1 MKLVVGTLSTWSLR
15 AYLCSQIA
23 GIKLDLIPINLEAK
37 GYKAE
42 VLKYSPTGLVPVLLV
57 DDDVVHDSLA
67 ITEYLNE
74 CSNGA
79 LYPKNQSERA
89 QARSLCMEM
98 HSGFINLRGQCGF
111 TFDPVSPL
119 DNLSDAMKKEIE
131 RIETIFA
138 QAKGPFMFD
147 QAGAVDAFYAILAF
161 RLKAY
166 GVSLD
171 GKAGEYQQSLL
182 GWSLLNESL
191 MIARQW
197 SICG

>member
-1 MKLVVGTLSTWSLR
+1 MKLVIGTLSTWSLR
-15 AYLCSQIA
+15 AFLCSQVA
-23 GIKLDLIPINLEAK
+23 GIKLDLIPINLGAK

-57 DDDVVHDSLA
+57 DGIVIHDSLA

-79 LYPKNQSERA
+79 LYPKNQFERA

-98 HSGFINLRGQCGF
+98 HSGFMNLRGQCGF
-111 TFDPVSPL
+111 TFDDAAPL
-119 DNLSDAMKKEIE
+119 GELSQALKKEVE
-131 RIETIFA
+131 RIEEIFA

-161 RLKAY
+161 RLSAY
-166 GVSLD
+166 GVFLS
-171 GKAGEYQQSLL
+171 GKAGEYQHSLL
-182 GWSLLNESL
+182 SWPLFNDIMTLSRSWPE
-191 MIARQW
+191 
-197 SICG
+197 